1 MTTTFTPGDAVGVCG
16 PTAHL
21 VAGIKLD
28 DPRLPRLWE
37 VLSRGDSAAGAGV
50 VDGVLEVLLEGGFA
64 SMPAFAIAATSGTST
79 RVVVRHPAVVEA
91 TVDGTAVSCT
101 STPGG
106 TWSDVTVEG
115 ASVVDLRAG
124 ADAATTVRLPFHA
137 GMTPASSVRV
147 VLDADAP
154 VAPAAAAPDVQHDTV
169 AGHDTSD
176 VSPRAEVSITEAEAP
191 LAEPEPI
198 EATPHTA
205 IWKGHEGAAEAPADD
220 PAPTTPEATESSD
233 APEAADG
240 TAEPAEAEA
249 SSANDEPASDAAPD
263 TPAPVETT
271 PEPTDEPDG
280 STVLRPA
287 LPKSVPAPPAPPAP
301 APPAP
306 PAAPASAPQAPPS
319 RGLIDGVP
327 WLNADWSAASSTP
340 AQPKPAYET
349 PSRPAPPAPP
359 VRPTAPAPPAPPAST
374 PTAAGTSDEEDG
386 DDAPTVL
393 RAELVKELGSAGIVG
408 PSVLAVDCPNGHQTS
423 AHEPTCRL
431 CKAPV
436 GDSQEPR
443 QIPRPPLGALVLANG
458 DRLVLDKDAV
468 LGRAPHEPEG
478 SAERPHLLRVGDNG
492 DISRQHA
499 RIILDDWHVIVRDLG
514 TANGT
519 TLTLPGGSPQQLRA
533 NEDYQLEDGAEIGI
547 ADVVTLR
554 YEVKP

>member
-1 MTTTFTPGDAVGVCG
+1 MTTTFTPGDAVGICG

-21 VAGIKLD
+21 IAGIRLD

-37 VLSRGDSAAGAGV
+37 VLSRGSADAV
-50 VDGVLEVLLEGGFA
+50 NGVLEVFLEDGFG
-64 SMPAFAIAATSGTST
+64 SMPAFAVAATDGTST

-91 TVDGTAVSCT
+91 TVDGTPVVSS

-115 ASVVDLRAG
+115 ASTVELRAG
-124 ADAATTVRLPFHA
+124 ADAATNVRLPFHA
-137 GMTPASSVRV
+137 GMTPASTVRV
-147 VLDADAP
+147 VLDDAAGAVAPTAP
-154 VAPAAAAPDVQHDTV
+154 VAAAAPVVPV
-169 AGHDTSD
+169 ADEPAAPE
-176 VSPRAEVSITEAEAP
+176 VSPEVA
-191 LAEPEPI
+191 PEP
-198 EATPHTA
+198 EATPLTA
-205 IWKGHEGAAEAPADD
+205 IWKGHEAAAEEPVPEAPAAEATADE
-220 PAPTTPEATESSD
+220 PV
-233 APEAADG
+233 G
-240 TAEPAEAEA
+240 EPAEEPVEEPEEEPVE
-249 SSANDEPASDAAPD
+249 EPAPS
-263 TPAPVETT
+263 
-271 PEPTDEPDG
+271 DEPDG
-280 STVLRPA
+280 STVLRPV
-287 LPKSVPAPPAPPAP
+287 LPKAVPPPPAPPTPP

-306 PAAPASAPQAPPS
+306 PAATPAPASAPAS
-319 RGLIDGVP
+319 GGLIDGVP
-327 WLNADWSAASSTP
+327 WLTADWSATSATP
-340 AQPKPAYET
+340 APPKPAYET

-359 VRPTAPAPPAPPAST
+359 APAAPAPATPPAPAP
-374 PTAAGTSDEEDG
+374 GSDDEDG

-431 CKAPV
+431 CGEPV

-443 QIPRPPLGALVLANG
+443 QIPRPPLGALVLASG

-478 SAERPHLLRVGDNG
+478 ATERPHLLRVGDNG

-499 RIILDDWHVIVRDLG
+499 RIMLDGWHVIVRDLG